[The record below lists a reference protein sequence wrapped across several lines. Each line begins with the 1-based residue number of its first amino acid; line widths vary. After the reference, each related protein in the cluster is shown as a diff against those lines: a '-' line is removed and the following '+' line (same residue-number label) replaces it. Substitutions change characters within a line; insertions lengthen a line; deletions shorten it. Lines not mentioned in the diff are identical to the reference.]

1 MLSKACSRET
11 WLLAGSSLKSLAT
24 AIFVIKT
31 CMFHCNVSL
40 AKMYHV
46 KDCSVE
52 PDMFVTLKLVL
63 KLHLFALPLATAT
76 HSQTHEPFNNNIAF
90 QVTYLL
96 FSLIIYQ
103 VIVSN
108 IRSNKDNIALVR
120 DFHNWP
126 SHDSNVRARGSFEV
140 VYGYRRAG
148 GLCLREKM
156 KFKVLI

>member
-52 PDMFVTLKLVL
+52 PDMFVTLKRVAYTPFYLFKRQL
-63 KLHLFALPLATAT
+63 ALHIHLAIN
-76 HSQTHEPFNNNIAF
+76 HLIRISLSNNIS
-90 QVTYLL
+90 L
-96 FSLIIYQ
+96 FSVGHTFKLLSATLGLTRITSPLEESFTTTFTRTVMSGWGQ
-103 VIVSN
+103 
-108 IRSNKDNIALVR
+108 
-120 DFHNWP
+120 F
-126 SHDSNVRARGSFEV
+126 RGSTLV
-140 VYGYRRAG
+140 D
-148 GLCLREKM
+148 
-156 KFKVLI
+156 VLVDYV